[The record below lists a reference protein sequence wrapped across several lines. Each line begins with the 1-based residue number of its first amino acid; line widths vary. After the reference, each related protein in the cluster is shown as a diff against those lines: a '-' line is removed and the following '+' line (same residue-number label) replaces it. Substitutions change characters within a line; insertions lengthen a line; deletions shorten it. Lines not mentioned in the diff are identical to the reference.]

1 MSTKINPEKE
11 LLKKIN
17 NATNAL
23 TDIGIFWQ
31 SNGAPSNPNETGERD
46 ALEWV
51 FKKLIKKDYEL
62 CLFDIGGH
70 VGEWA
75 RIANKTVFSSEIHVF
90 EPAKE
95 SREILEKRCVAANG
109 NIVRINSKGVAATL
123 AEAEFY
129 IPISGGPL
137 SHSSMILE
145 NIKSLRGQDFE
156 IRKVECTSISQYCQ
170 EMSIEKIDYMKID
183 VEGMEY
189 VILNSLDLDIKNKI
203 NFIQFEFN
211 DTYLSQRLFFKDFWN
226 ILQEDFY
233 VLRITC
239 RGLIKFHAYVAEL
252 LELTGMANY
261 LCIRKNQFAELDKF
275 GLNKKAL
282 AIIPF

>member
-1 MSTKINPEKE
+1 MSAKIDSRKE
-11 LLKKIN
+11 LLKKLKH
-17 NATNAL
+17 ATNAL

-31 SNGAPSNPNETGERD
+31 STGAPSNPNETGEKD

-62 CLFDIGGH
+62 CIFDIGGH
-70 VGEWA
+70 VGEWT
-75 RIANKTVFSSEIHVF
+75 RIANNTVFSSEIHVF
-90 EPAKE
+90 EPARE

-109 NIVRINSKGVAATL
+109 NTIRINPKGVAATP
-123 AEAEFY
+123 ADAEFY

-156 IRKVECTSISQYCQ
+156 IRKVECTSISKYCQ
-170 EMSIEKIDYMKID
+170 EISIEKIDYLKID

-189 VILNSLDLDIKNKI
+189 AILNSLSSDIKNKI

-226 ILQEDFY
+226 FLQEDFY
-233 VLRITC
+233 VLRITNK
-239 RGLIKFHAYVAEL
+239 GLIKFHEYIAEL

-261 LCIRKNQFAELDKF
+261 LCVRKNQFAEIDKF
-275 GLNKKAL
+275 GLNKNSL
-282 AIIPF
+282 TFIPF